1 MDDVRDVDRLPPLP
15 APSCPVSCRQADSF
29 FLLLFENYLGI
40 RKPSVLR
47 VLPSNLRVITY
58 YFVGF
63 GVTGS
68 SRAYV
73 GVRFSGFRVYEA
85 CVCSRAYLNPQNI
98 LPFEGLI

>member
-29 FLLLFENYLGI
+29 FLLLFE
-40 RKPSVLR
+40 
-47 VLPSNLRVITY
+47 T
-58 YFVGF
+58 
-63 GVTGS
+63 S

-85 CVCSRAYLNPQNI
+85 CVCSRAYLNPKKSYLLKDLYKETTI
-98 LPFEGLI
+98 RDLRKADVIGPR